1 MSAIG
6 PKRTSLGALH
16 VSAFKGK
23 ADIDAVTAW
32 RVAAGWTA
40 TQIIRLCWRGLKMT
54 GLMPPPG
61 GQKSLRSTGA
71 KRKGSLL
78 LGHSGKHYQSNER
91 EIYPC
96 DCLLWTS
103 RSFDVLGGP
112 LNDRFIRFVRHLL
125 AGGRNCFG
133 PSIASLNWGGL
144 VWNFYLTS
152 GLSSFSMIDGA
163 ISRHRVGLGRANSVA
178 ETSASALGVAM
189 FNRNAL

>member
-1 MSAIG
+1 LDSYANYPFVLAWI
-6 PKRTSLGALH
+6 KNDRL
-16 VSAFKGK
+16 
-23 ADIDAVTAW
+23 DATP
-32 RVAAGWTA
+32 R
-40 TQIIRLCWRGLKMT
+40 
-54 GLMPPPG
+54 

-144 VWNFYLTS
+144 VWNVYLTS
-152 GLSSFSMIDGA
+152 GLNSFSMIDGA

-178 ETSASALGVAM
+178 ETSASALGVATAM